1 MPFRYTAMTS
11 RLATVLPSLLAT
23 LLGAVSLRAEAQS
36 LDAQPLPPAPAASA
50 PASQALPQPSPAAFA
65 ATPPA
70 SKPAPKFEGAVG
82 LILAYRPEFSG
93 ASRSV
98 FKLSPGVFLRYG
110 RFTLTNASGFATRRV
125 DDVVPGLGVDLLR
138 SERVRAGLSLRVD
151 QGRGENSAGAFA
163 GLGNVRPTLR
173 ARAGVSGQIQGPW
186 RAGASWS
193 VDLLG
198 RQGGGFGDISAG
210 WETTLSPH
218 TKFSLGSALGV
229 ADARYLQTY
238 YGISPE
244 QASRTSYPVYQP
256 KAGLRDASLYTNLR
270 HDIGRDWILLA
281 GASANLLLGS
291 AAASPLTSA
300 RNGWALS
307 VGAARQF

>member
-1 MPFRYTAMTS
+1 MPIRHIAL
-11 RLATVLPSLLAT
+11 RRGLAALLTTLAT
-23 LLGAVSLRAEAQS
+23 LATAQS
-36 LDAQPLPPAPAASA
+36 LETQPAGAPAAPAPDPAAAAAPAPAPSDGG
-50 PASQALPQPSPAAFA
+50 PTLSPTPSPPKA
-65 ATPPA
+65 
-70 SKPAPKFEGAVG
+70 APKFEGAIG
-82 LILAYRPEFSG
+82 LTLAYRPEFSG

-98 FKLSPGVFLRYG
+98 FKLSPGLFLRYG

-138 SERVRAGLSLRVD
+138 SERARVGLSLRVD
-151 QGRGENSAGAFA
+151 QGRSENTAGAFT
-163 GLGNVRPTLR
+163 GLGSVRPTVR
-173 ARAGVSGQIQGPW
+173 ARASLSGQIQGPW

-198 RQGGGFGDISAG
+198 RQGGGFGDISVG
-210 WETTLSPH
+210 WDAPLSPH
-218 TKFSLGSALGV
+218 TKLNVGAALGL

-238 YGISPE
+238 YGISPD
-244 QASRTSYPVYQP
+244 QAARTSYPVYQP
-256 KAGLRDASLYTNLR
+256 KAGLRDASLTTNLR

-281 GASANLLLGS
+281 GASANRLLGP

-300 RNGWALS
+300 RNAWALN